1 MFHVAWEPSWEEE
14 GNLSEIAPEILS
26 DFLRNHNVKGEI
38 NNNEYE
44 SEAQTLVIDEE
55 KDPSLGENKVFSD
68 EVLLPLLLIR
78 SLSKSFLSRFVGV
91 FCVFFV
97 SLVVVR
103 LTWNQWVS
111 YKLLKISSYA
121 SASVLSVLWMHSSK
135 LTGCQTYNLC
145 LHAE

>member
-1 MFHVAWEPSWEEE
+1 MAWEPSWEEE

-121 SASVLSVLWMHSSK
+121 SASVLSVL
-135 LTGCQTYNLC
+135 
-145 LHAE
+145 

>member
-1 MFHVAWEPSWEEE
+1 MAWEPSWEEE

-68 EVLLPLLLIR
+68 EVLLPLLLIK
-78 SLSKSFLSRFVGV
+78 SLSNSFLSRFVGV
-91 FCVFFV
+91 FCVFLF
-97 SLVVVR
+97 L
-103 LTWNQWVS
+103 
-111 YKLLKISSYA
+111 
-121 SASVLSVLWMHSSK
+121 
-135 LTGCQTYNLC
+135 
-145 LHAE
+145 

>member
-1 MFHVAWEPSWEEE
+1 MAWEPSWEEE

-78 SLSKSFLSRFVGV
+78 SLSKSFLSRF
-91 FCVFFV
+91 FFF
-97 SLVVVR
+97 
-103 LTWNQWVS
+103 
-111 YKLLKISSYA
+111 
-121 SASVLSVLWMHSSK
+121 
-135 LTGCQTYNLC
+135 
-145 LHAE
+145 